1 MLQGKLDSFNKER
14 GGRRLGFRAQAFPE
28 RVWVE
33 LLVGVSGAGEEG
45 LGFSEK
51 RAGF

>member
-1 MLQGKLDSFNKER
+1 M
-14 GGRRLGFRAQAFPE
+14 GFRAQAFPE